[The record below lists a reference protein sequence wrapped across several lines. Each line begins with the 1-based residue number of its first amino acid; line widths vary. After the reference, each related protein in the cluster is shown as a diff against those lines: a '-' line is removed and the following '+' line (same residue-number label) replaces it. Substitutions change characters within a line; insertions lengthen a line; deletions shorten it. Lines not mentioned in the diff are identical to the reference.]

1 MTEISISSA
10 IHTSLTQM
18 NSFATAQHHPIN
30 PRVFRGF
37 IAFCLSILTFWAES
51 IQAQRD
57 PELAAFLKS
66 TIVQASSFD
75 DKYDAEVWLVDM
87 SQRLSRY
94 MDDPKERLTLLK
106 QVHRL
111 AKAHDIQPSLVLAV
125 MEVESHFNR
134 FAISRVGAQGVMQV
148 MPFWKDEIGRPE
160 DNLTDLETNITYGV
174 TILKHYLDREKGRW
188 PQALARYNGSYGSYR
203 YSTKVMDAWQKR
215 WK

>member
-1 MTEISISSA
+1 
-10 IHTSLTQM
+10 M
-18 NSFATAQHHPIN
+18 NSFATAQHDPIN
-30 PRVFRGF
+30 PRIFRGF
-37 IAFCLSILTFWAES
+37 IAFCLIVLIHWADNVRSEP
-51 IQAQRD
+51 D
-57 PELAAFLKS
+57 PELAAFLKK
-66 TIVQASSFD
+66 TVGQASSFE

-87 SQRLSRY
+87 SQRLSRFVKN
-94 MDDPKERLTLLK
+94 PKERLILLK

-111 AKAHDIQPSLVLAV
+111 ATAHDLQPSLVLAV
-125 MEVESHFNR
+125 MEVESHFDR

-148 MPFWKDEIGRPE
+148 MPFWKNEIGRPE
-160 DNLTDLETNITYGV
+160 DNLTDIETNITYGV